1 MHFSQRQ
8 LIDQLRS
15 EVISQVTSAVQRTFE
30 QIEEKV
36 FEKAEQARSNQEQ
49 AAVFD
54 DLREIRFRWPMV
66 TEHFLEGV
74 SEQINRFAR
83 NQPLPPI
90 GGRPAATGGGLS
102 LVDEHVLNE
111 EIIIGN
117 MVQSANAQFHQSI
130 HALNQRLAI
139 LSQGR
144 KLEECDNPFGP
155 ERLGE
160 ACRGAVRLLNLSEE
174 IRQLVLKSFGTEVLE
189 RLGRLYD
196 RCNDLLIE
204 ADILPNLAFEVR
216 RLHGASGSSQRPTTE
231 EKIEPSDS
239 LQERVPQ
246 PSGFDAH
253 PTSPSELFAQVQ
265 SMLAQPLPLV
275 QEPMATGAV
284 AHPAMDPALAYST
297 GGVPMPAVQFMPFV
311 PSAMAAVP
319 GGGQSA
325 AMAGAPPL
333 MSAPSLRSMGSMRPD
348 GVALV
353 GDGASYT
360 PHQLAQTVDQ
370 IQHHQYQSAAQVDHA
385 QLLTVEA
392 VKRQLLEQV
401 EKLNSIAGEV
411 RQVATVDADLIDLV
425 GMLFEYMLN
434 DENLPDSVKA
444 LLSHLHTPFLKVA
457 LLDRQFF
464 TRSSHPAR
472 RLLNAMAKAGG
483 HWLIDDDQEHG
494 VFAKMRSIVDR
505 ILLEY
510 TLEIELFDE
519 VLADFNQFIEKLEK
533 RADLA
538 EKRAMETLQGQEKL
552 RTARNR
558 AVQEVMSRTE
568 GHDLPEAVTR
578 FLEQPW
584 VDILVFTLL
593 RKGTESASWHNTLK
607 VVDDVIWS
615 VTPKVSEEEK
625 SALRRQL
632 PELNE
637 AIQQGFVLLGGYQ
650 GEAKQLLREL
660 AAAQSRALEA
670 RAEQVAVQQPVAEK
684 PPGQRNRVRAAEASS
699 TGNLSPELQQ
709 AIAELRKV
717 PFGTWFEFTINAQGD
732 KKRGK
737 LSWFSPLTSRYM
749 FVDQNGKQVGVRSL
763 ISLANSLLSGDA
775 KVIRQAEEP
784 LIDRAMSTIH
794 DLLSRRLRRRAGAV

>member
-189 RLGRLYD
+189 GLGRLYD

-353 GDGASYT
+353 
-360 PHQLAQTVDQ
+360 
-370 IQHHQYQSAAQVDHA
+370 
-385 QLLTVEA
+385 
-392 VKRQLLEQV
+392 
-401 EKLNSIAGEV
+401 
-411 RQVATVDADLIDLV
+411 
-425 GMLFEYMLN
+425 
-434 DENLPDSVKA
+434 
-444 LLSHLHTPFLKVA
+444 
-457 LLDRQFF
+457 
-464 TRSSHPAR
+464 
-472 RLLNAMAKAGG
+472 
-483 HWLIDDDQEHG
+483 
-494 VFAKMRSIVDR
+494 
-505 ILLEY
+505 
-510 TLEIELFDE
+510 
-519 VLADFNQFIEKLEK
+519 
-533 RADLA
+533 
-538 EKRAMETLQGQEKL
+538 
-552 RTARNR
+552 
-558 AVQEVMSRTE
+558 
-568 GHDLPEAVTR
+568 
-578 FLEQPW
+578 
-584 VDILVFTLL
+584 
-593 RKGTESASWHNTLK
+593 
-607 VVDDVIWS
+607 
-615 VTPKVSEEEK
+615 
-625 SALRRQL
+625 
-632 PELNE
+632 
-637 AIQQGFVLLGGYQ
+637 
-650 GEAKQLLREL
+650 
-660 AAAQSRALEA
+660 
-670 RAEQVAVQQPVAEK
+670 
-684 PPGQRNRVRAAEASS
+684 
-699 TGNLSPELQQ
+699 
-709 AIAELRKV
+709 
-717 PFGTWFEFTINAQGD
+717 
-732 KKRGK
+732 
-737 LSWFSPLTSRYM
+737 
-749 FVDQNGKQVGVRSL
+749 
-763 ISLANSLLSGDA
+763 
-775 KVIRQAEEP
+775 
-784 LIDRAMSTIH
+784 
-794 DLLSRRLRRRAGAV
+794 